1 MIYSET
7 KLVVN
12 DNSGAKKCLCIKVLN
27 GSRRKG
33 AKPCNKV
40 VVSLKKV
47 KSGKRLM
54 KGDICRGI
62 LIRGK
67 KNIQRNS
74 GISLKF
80 NDNAIIL
87 INEKGAPI
95 GNRIYGP
102 VYKEIYDQS
111 FSKVSNVT
119 WLDAILDKLFISF
132 KISILIQIGLN

>member
-1 MIYSET
+1 MIYPET
-7 KLVVN
+7 KITVN

-33 AKPCNKV
+33 AKPCNRV

-47 KSGKRLM
+47 KYGKRLE
-54 KGDICRGI
+54 KGTVCRGI
-62 LIRGK
+62 IIRGK

-87 INEKGAPI
+87 INEKDAPI

-102 VYKEIYDQS
+102 VYKEIYDQTFPKI
-111 FSKVSNVT
+111 FSIIKNV
-119 WLDAILDKLFISF
+119 I
-132 KISILIQIGLN
+132 